1 ALAAPRHAGPQAP
14 LTAPTRACRAGSNSR
29 SDYCGPQGRTGR
41 GSPQPVGPEVRMSV
55 VGHSLPT
62 GSRPERAGPAQTS
75 PVPPGRAPG
84 HDARRTHM
92 AAPVAD
98 RSKALEAALSQ
109 IDRQF
114 GKGSIMRL
122 GDDSRPKVEVIPT
135 GSVDRKSVVEGESV
149 RSTRT
154 RSKKIDGKP

>member
-1 ALAAPRHAGPQAP
+1 YVFFQAEDGIRAFHVTGVQTCALPI
-14 LTAPTRACRAGSNSR
+14 C
-29 SDYCGPQGRTGR
+29 
-41 GSPQPVGPEVRMSV
+41 
-55 VGHSLPT
+55 
-62 GSRPERAGPAQTS
+62 
-75 PVPPGRAPG
+75 RAPG